1 MDGVILAAGMIAS
14 LIALVHLLISEGGG
28 TKGIV
33 DKPYKTK
40 SGSTHTAHKN
50 REQHIV
56 WIGWLTIIYVVQ
68 CALKCL
74 LRIEREN

>member
-1 MDGVILAAGMIAS
+1 MEILQEGKMDGVILVAIVIPAMV
-14 LIALVHLLISEGGG
+14 ALFSMFIHITTFKGG

-40 SGSTHTAHKN
+40 SGKTHTAHKS

-56 WIGWLTIIYVVQ
+56 
-68 CALKCL
+68 
-74 LRIEREN
+74 

>member
-1 MDGVILAAGMIAS
+1 MDGVILVAVVIPAV
-14 LIALVHLLISEGGG
+14 IALFSMFVHLTTFKGG

-40 SGSTHTAHKN
+40 SGVTHTAHKS

-56 WIGWLTIIYVVQ
+56 
-68 CALKCL
+68 
-74 LRIEREN
+74 

>member
-14 LIALVHLLISEGGG
+14 LIAIVSLLINEGGG

-40 SGSTHTAHKN
+40 SGKVHTAKKS

-56 WIGWLTIIYVVQ
+56 
-68 CALKCL
+68 
-74 LRIEREN
+74 